1 MVRDIPPGLF
11 QQAVMLYQ
19 QRRLPD
25 ADKVLSQ
32 ILQRAPNH
40 GDALHLA
47 GIVAQEIGR
56 PQRAASLLAKAVKLH
71 PGAAPLHDA
80 LAIVLNALGQRRE
93 ALTSWDR
100 AVRIDPA
107 YADAW
112 VNRGTLL
119 KALNRVDE
127 AVASYDRALAIEPNF
142 AEAHY
147 NRALS
152 LSALRHYEAALEA
165 SDRAIALNPG
175 FADAHFSR
183 GTILADMKR
192 DREALVSFQQA
203 IALKPDHAEAIY
215 NIGTS
220 LLGLSRMREAIE
232 HFDRAI
238 ALKPDHAD
246 AYRNRGVAQQ
256 ELGLFEDAIASQEK
270 ALALRPDFAFLDGDL
285 LHLRLTVCDWNGLAA
300 SVSRIAGRTAR
311 GKPVCSPFASLLV
324 SHDPAL
330 QRRAAKIYVAAKY
343 PADNRLGPIVACPS
357 RGPQGDKIRIGYF
370 SADFREHPVSQ
381 LMIGLFEK
389 HDRSRFHIVGFAFGP
404 DAGDAMAAR
413 VANSCDEFIDVRAI
427 PDHAVAQLAREKG
440 IDIAVDLGGCTNHAR
455 TGIFALRAAPV
466 QVGYIGYL
474 GTMGAD
480 YFDYII
486 ADRVMI
492 PEVDREH
499 YAEKV
504 AYLPSFQSNPSDR
517 AISVAPASRTDA
529 GLPEVGFVFCCFN
542 SNFKVMPDVFSVW
555 LRILQAAPGSVLWLY
570 ILGDAAE
577 RNIRTTA
584 EAAGLAP
591 ERIVFARRLPHAE
604 FLSRLR
610 LADLFLDTS
619 PYNAGTT
626 ASDALWMGLPVLT
639 RLGETFAGRMAAS
652 LLTAVG
658 MPELIALSPGDYEAI
673 AIDLA
678 RNPVRIADIRRKLAQ
693 CRATSR
699 LFDTKRFARD
709 IEAAYAAMVER
720 YHAGLPPEHIH
731 VVD

>member
-1 MVRDIPPGLF
+1 MLF
-11 QQAVMLYQ
+11 Q

-25 ADKVLSQ
+25 ADKVLGQ

-40 GDALHLA
+40 VDALHLA
-47 GIVAQEIGR
+47 GIVAQETGR

-80 LAIVLNALGQRRE
+80 LANVLNDLGQRRE

-100 AVRIDPA
+100 AVQIDPA

-119 KALNRVDE
+119 QALNRVDE
-127 AVASYDRALAIEPNF
+127 AVASYDRALAIEPSF

-147 NRALS
+147 NRALA
-152 LSALRHYEAALEA
+152 LSALRQYEAALEA

-175 FADAHFSR
+175 FAEAHFSR

-192 DREALVSFQQA
+192 DREALVSFRQA
-203 IALKPDHAEAIY
+203 IALKPDHAEANY

-246 AYRNRGVAQQ
+246 AYHNRGVAQQ
-256 ELGLFEDAIASQEK
+256 ELALFDDAIASQEK

-285 LHLRLTVCDWNGLAA
+285 LQLRLTVCDWNGLPAT
-300 SVSRIAGRTAR
+300 VSRIAGRTAR
-311 GKPVCSPFASLLV
+311 GEPVCLPFASLLA
-324 SHDPAL
+324 SHDPVL
-330 QRRAAKIYVAAKY
+330 QRRAAEIYVAAKY
-343 PADNRLGPIVACPS
+343 PADYRLGPIVS
-357 RGPQGDKIRIGYF
+357 RPPGGKIRIGYF

-381 LMIGLFEK
+381 LMIGLFEN

-413 VANSCDEFIDVRAI
+413 VATSCDEFIDVRAI

-474 GTMGAD
+474 GTMGVD

-492 PEVDREH
+492 PEDDRQH

-504 AYLPSFQSNPSDR
+504 AYLPSFQSNPVDR
-517 AISVAPASRTDA
+517 AISVAPAFRTDA
-529 GLPEVGFVFCCFN
+529 GLPEDGFVFCCFN
-542 SNFKVMPDVFSVW
+542 SNFKILPDVFSVW
-555 LRILQAAPGSVLWLY
+555 SRILQAVPGSVLWLS

-604 FLSRLR
+604 YLSRLR

-658 MPELIALSPGDYEAI
+658 VPELIALSPGDYETM

-678 RNPVRIADIRRKLAQ
+678 LNSVRLAEVRRKLAE
-693 CRATSR
+693 CRATAR

-720 YHAGLPPEHIH
+720 YHAGLQPDHIQ
-731 VVD
+731 VGA